1 MPIAEEIQKLQELKE
16 NGSLTEEEF
25 QRAKESLLPK
35 NQTVGETI
43 GRTFDDISSDVNT
56 WGMFIHLSQFC
67 GYLIPL
73 AGLIVPIV
81 LWQIKKGDSEV
92 IDRHGRIVANWIIS
106 ELIYGAIGFLLCMIV
121 IGVPLL
127 FILGVI
133 AIAFPVI
140 GGIKAKSGE
149 VWPYP
154 LSIPF
159 FEVDRR

>member
-1 MPIAEEIQKLQELKE
+1 MSIAEEIQKLQELRQ
-16 NGSLTEEEF
+16 NGALSEEEF
-25 QRAKESLLPK
+25 QRTKESLLRK
-35 NQTVGETI
+35 NQTAGETVS
-43 GRTFDDISSDVNT
+43 RMVSDVSFDENT

-81 LWQIKKGDSEV
+81 LWQTKKQDSKV

-106 ELIYGAIGFLLCMIV
+106 ELIYGAVGFLLCMIF

-127 FILGVI
+127 FVLAII
-133 AIAFPVI
+133 AIAFPII
-140 GGIKAKSGE
+140 GGIKAKNGQAWS
-149 VWPYP
+149 YP

-159 FEVDRR
+159 FPVD